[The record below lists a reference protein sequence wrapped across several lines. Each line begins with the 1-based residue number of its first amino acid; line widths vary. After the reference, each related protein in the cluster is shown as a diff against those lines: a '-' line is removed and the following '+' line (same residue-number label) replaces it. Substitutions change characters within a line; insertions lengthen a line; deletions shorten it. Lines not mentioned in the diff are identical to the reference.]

1 MLVGSVFFCMCGGLW
16 KDCGTGRASFCH
28 AYLLFVCD
36 PPFVRSATCS
46 SSLQDNGLN
55 FCHQISFAGTHI
67 SATKVHLPP
76 TTYNRLLSAVDP
88 SPTIVLGFQKGLER
102 DKSRVKTVNVIIGKR
117 QRLVWGDTA
126 IQPRPKNWLKR
137 SRNNHHSPLEIAT
150 EADQSSPGATVC
162 EAEHKMK
169 NK

>member
-88 SPTIVLGFQKGLER
+88 SPTIVLGFQKG
-102 DKSRVKTVNVIIGKR
+102 VGKR
-117 QRLVWGDTA
+117 QKSSQNSKCNYWETA
-126 IQPRPKNWLKR
+126 ALSLRW
-137 SRNNHHSPLEIAT
+137 HCHSAT
-150 EADQSSPGATVC
+150 TQKLAKKKQ
-162 EAEHKMK
+162 K
-169 NK
+169 